1 MLKSL
6 RAAGL
11 GLGLLFGL
19 SLIGAQASAA
29 QAQDRAA
36 APKVAVEG
44 FRSAKFGMDEAALRK
59 AAEKDF
65 GKAAISVET
74 NPLEKTK
81 VLSLEAVDLLP
92 GTGKGRVSYIL
103 GYSSQKL
110 TQVTVV
116 WLGTAANEAENNR
129 LRGIASALQT
139 YFTQAGYVKESI
151 ILEGGMPDG
160 SQVAFHGSDDKGRL
174 TLLRYSIGRTDD
186 KGKMDV
192 PVVVLTYTENPKN
205 PDVFRI
211 KPGSF

>member
-1 MLKSL
+1 MIKPIIIAAMLACAGFVL
-6 RAAGL
+6 PAA
-11 GLGLLFGL
+11 
-19 SLIGAQASAA
+19 AV
-29 QAQDRAA
+29 QAQQQA
-36 APKVAVEG
+36 APKAVVDG
-44 FRSAKFGMDEAALRK
+44 FRTAKFGMDEAAVRK

-65 GKAAISVET
+65 GKAAITVEA

-81 VLSLEAVDLLP
+81 VLTLEASDLVP
-92 GTGKGRVSYIL
+92 GTGKGRVSYIF

-116 WLGTAANEAENNR
+116 WVGTAANEAENNR

-139 YFTQAGYVKESI
+139 YFTQAGYVKDSI
-151 ILEGGMPDG
+151 LLEGSLQDG
-160 SQVAFHGSDDKGRL
+160 TQVGFRGWDEKERQ

-186 KGKMDV
+186 KGKQDL